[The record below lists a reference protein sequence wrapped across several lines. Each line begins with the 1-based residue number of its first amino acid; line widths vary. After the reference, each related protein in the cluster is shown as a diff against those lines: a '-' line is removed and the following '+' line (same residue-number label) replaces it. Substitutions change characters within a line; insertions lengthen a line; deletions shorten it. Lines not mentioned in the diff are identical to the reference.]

1 MLDGNELR
9 ALIRDVIATEIAAVK
24 RDAGPAASAPAE
36 HRVRIGNDADLA
48 AFAKQVLTLASDP
61 ATRNAIA
68 NGSYRFRLEGGSNA
82 APTASAPAASASAKI
97 DKGVVTENA
106 LLKLPKGTKRL
117 QIGASVNVTPLA
129 RDKASSLGITIERM
143 KP

>member
-9 ALIRDVIATEIAAVK
+9 ALIRDVIATELAAVK
-24 RDAGPAASAPAE
+24 RDGVPAPAAPAE
-36 HRVRIGNDADLA
+36 HRVRIASDADLA
-48 AFAKQVLTLASDP
+48 AFAKQVLSLANDP
-61 ATRNAIA
+61 AKRGAIA
-68 NGSYRFRLEGGSNA
+68 NGSYHFKLDGGQAGS
-82 APTASAPAASASAKI
+82 APPSAPAVGTPTRI
-97 DKGVVTENA
+97 DKGVVTETA

-117 QIGASVNVTPLA
+117 QIGAGVSVTPLA